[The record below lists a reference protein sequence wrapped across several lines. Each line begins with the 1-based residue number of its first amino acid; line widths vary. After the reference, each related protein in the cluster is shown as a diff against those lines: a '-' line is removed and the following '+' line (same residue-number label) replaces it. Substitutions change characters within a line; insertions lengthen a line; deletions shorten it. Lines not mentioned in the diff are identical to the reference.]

1 MTEPGAPAPPSKM
14 RPETALGLQLLG
26 VGLVLGATHVG
37 WRAHGLFTD
46 AGIGGFVD
54 LFGCGFI
61 GAVLW
66 AMLTIRSLAADG
78 STKDALDD
86 GVTAAGVAVWMV
98 TLAPPRL
105 SNYLPAGATSDFA
118 YAYLP
123 ASLIGVLLVQLAVA
137 LWPQR
142 TRLMMALRLFATT
155 VPALVVLGVL
165 VRVVGGGDDA
175 GDAAL
180 RAWGASAFAAAVAF
194 ALWLVSR
201 RAPAA

>member
-1 MTEPGAPAPPSKM
+1 MTESAPSSRV

-26 VGLVLGATHVG
+26 VGLVFGATHVG
-37 WRAHGLFTD
+37 WRANGLLTD

-54 LFGCGFI
+54 LVGCGFI

-66 AMLTIRSLAADG
+66 AMLTIRALAADG
-78 STKDALDD
+78 SAKDALDD

-105 SNYLPAGATSDFA
+105 SNYLQAGATSDFA

-123 ASLIGVLLVQLAVA
+123 ATLVGVLLVQAAVA
-137 LWPQR
+137 LWPER
-142 TRLMMALRLFATT
+142 SRLMMALRLSATT

-165 VRVVGGGDDA
+165 LRVVGQGDDA

-180 RAWGASAFAAAVAF
+180 RAWSAAGVAAVVTLV
-194 ALWLVSR
+194 LWLVGR
-201 RAPAA
+201 RSSTR